1 MKIVNQEIIIL
12 IKIKNMKLKKRK
24 NTKLIKH
31 PTQVKRKRKKSGR
44 KDLIKIKIENQESK
58 KKIKK

>member
-12 IKIKNMKLKKRK
+12 IKIKNTRLKKRN

-44 KDLIKIKIENQESK
+44 KDIIKIKIENQE
-58 KKIKK
+58 